1 MALAAPAPTY
11 LPDSTD
17 RLVHDHM
24 RLVRKLAWHV
34 HGRIARAVEVDDLI
48 QTGMVAL
55 VEAARRYED
64 RGFSFA
70 TYAGVRVRGAML
82 DALRAQ
88 RPGGRGLAVVV
99 EPLDQPEVDCIA
111 DPAPLADTLFDQAEQ
126 CHDVAAAIAH
136 LPPREAQVVLLY
148 FAEGL
153 ALDAI
158 GARLG
163 IGAARVCQIK
173 KAGLARLRAAFA

>member
-1 MALAAPAPTY
+1 MASAAPVSRT
-11 LPDSTD
+11 TD
-17 RLVHDHM
+17 RIDGLVHDHM

-55 VEAARRYED
+55 IEAARRYED

-88 RPGGRGLAVVV
+88 RPGGRGVAVQV
-99 EPLDQPEVDCIA
+99 EPLDQPEVDRIA
-111 DPAPLADTLFDQAEQ
+111 DPAPLADEMFDCGEQAA
-126 CHDVAAAIAH
+126 DMALAMAR
-136 LPPREAQVVLLY
+136 LPVREAQIMSLY
-148 FAEGL
+148 FVEGL
-153 ALDAI
+153 GLDDI
-158 GARLG
+158 GVRLG
-163 IGAARVCQIK
+163 IGAARVSQIK
-173 KAGLARLRAAFA
+173 KVGLARLRAALA

>member
-1 MALAAPAPTY
+1 MASAVSAPIY
-11 LPDSTD
+11 LPDHTD

-55 VEAARRYED
+55 IEAARRYED

-82 DALRAQ
+82 DSLRAQ
-88 RPGGRGLAVVV
+88 RPGGRGMAIKIESL
-99 EPLDQPEVDCIA
+99 EQPEVDRIA
-111 DPAPLADTLFDQAEQ
+111 DPTPLADTIFDTVEQ
-126 CHDVAAAIAH
+126 CHDVASAITH
-136 LPPREAQVVLLY
+136 LPLREAQILSLY
-148 FAEGL
+148 FVEGL
-153 ALDAI
+153 GLDAI

-173 KAGLARLRAAFA
+173 KVGLARLRAVLA

>member
-1 MALAAPAPTY
+1 MASAVSAPIY
-11 LPDSTD
+11 LPDQTD

-55 VEAARRYED
+55 IEAARRYED

-70 TYAGVRVRGAML
+70 TYAGVRVKGAML
-82 DALRAQ
+82 DVLRSQ
-88 RPGGRGLAVVV
+88 RPGGRGVAVVI
-99 EPLDQPEVDCIA
+99 EPLDQTELESIA
-111 DPAPLADTLFDQAEQ
+111 DPAPLADTLFDQGEQ
-126 CHDVAAAIAH
+126 CNDMTTAIAQ
-136 LPPREAQVVLLY
+136 LPPREARILSLY
-148 FAEGL
+148 FVEGMG
-153 ALDAI
+153 LDAI
-158 GARLG
+158 GATLG

-173 KAGLARLRAAFA
+173 KVGLARLRAALA